1 MQLKDVST
9 SKTPESIVST
19 ENHIATQFDG
29 FDWGMAPI
37 SHSKF
42 DQFTSWNGE
51 DIRDVS
57 RN

>member
-1 MQLKDVST
+1 
-9 SKTPESIVST
+9 
-19 ENHIATQFDG
+19 
-29 FDWGMAPI
+29 MAPI

-57 RN
+57 RNKMTQFANEDSIDSVYSHLHSPKNIN